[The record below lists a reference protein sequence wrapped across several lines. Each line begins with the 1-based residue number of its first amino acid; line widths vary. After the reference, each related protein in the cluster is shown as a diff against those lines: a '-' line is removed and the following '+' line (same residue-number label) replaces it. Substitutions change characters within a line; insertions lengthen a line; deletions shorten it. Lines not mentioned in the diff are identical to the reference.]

1 MLRKIYEKAEKLLA
15 NRLLALIILI
25 VVLYCVL
32 IGRVFV
38 LQIVEGQSHKNDFT
52 YKVQKT
58 VKTSGTRGNIYDVNG
73 KLLAYNKLV
82 YTVNFQNDNAFQTL
96 AAKNGTSES
105 YEKNKVIYKVIKIL
119 ERNGDS
125 FINEIPIEYTG
136 SGKFRFTETGSKLKK
151 FKRDVFGI
159 GNSTDLSKSEKELR
173 DKQLNATAEQV
184 FEYLRNGTL
193 GSAGT
198 GKMFDIDKSYSKK
211 DALKIMSVRY
221 SAFLSRYSQYMKVT
235 IANEI
240 NNRSIAE
247 IKERSSEL
255 PGIDIDTKSIR
266 VYNKSEA
273 MSHVIGYTGT
283 VNTDE
288 LETYN
293 KGKKEEDK
301 DYYSSDETVGK
312 AGVEKQFENYLHGD
326 SGSKTLVVNNVGKII
341 DTTKTVKSGT
351 GNNIRLSIDSELQ
364 EYVYNLLE
372 KKIAGIV
379 LSKLTSSDSAGND
392 RENIMIPIKKV

>member
-1 MLRKIYEKAEKLLA
+1 ML
-15 NRLLALIILI
+15 
-25 VVLYCVL
+25 
-32 IGRVFV
+32 
-38 LQIVEGQSHKNDFT
+38 
-52 YKVQKT
+52 
-58 VKTSGTRGNIYDVNG
+58 
-73 KLLAYNKLV
+73 
-82 YTVNFQNDNAFQTL
+82 
-96 AAKNGTSES
+96 
-105 YEKNKVIYKVIKIL
+105 
-119 ERNGDS
+119 
-125 FINEIPIEYTG
+125 
-136 SGKFRFTETGSKLKK
+136 FRS
-151 FKRDVFGI
+151 
-159 GNSTDLSKSEKELR
+159 
-173 DKQLNATAEQV
+173 
-184 FEYLRNGTL
+184 
-193 GSAGT
+193 
-198 GKMFDIDKSYSKK
+198 DKSYSKK

-312 AGVEKQFENYLHGD
+312 AGVEKQFESYLHGD
-326 SGSKTLVVNNVGKII
+326 SGSNTLVIH
-341 DTTKTVKSGT
+341 
-351 GNNIRLSIDSELQ
+351 RLHS
-364 EYVYNLLE
+364 YN
-372 KKIAGIV
+372 
-379 LSKLTSSDSAGND
+379 
-392 RENIMIPIKKV
+392 

>member
-1 MLRKIYEKAEKLLA
+1 
-15 NRLLALIILI
+15 
-25 VVLYCVL
+25 
-32 IGRVFV
+32 
-38 LQIVEGQSHKNDFT
+38 
-52 YKVQKT
+52 
-58 VKTSGTRGNIYDVNG
+58 
-73 KLLAYNKLV
+73 
-82 YTVNFQNDNAFQTL
+82 
-96 AAKNGTSES
+96 
-105 YEKNKVIYKVIKIL
+105 
-119 ERNGDS
+119 
-125 FINEIPIEYTG
+125 
-136 SGKFRFTETGSKLKK
+136 
-151 FKRDVFGI
+151 
-159 GNSTDLSKSEKELR
+159 
-173 DKQLNATAEQV
+173 
-184 FEYLRNGTL
+184 
-193 GSAGT
+193 
-198 GKMFDIDKSYSKK
+198 MFDIDKSYSKK

-351 GNNIRLSIDSELQ
+351 GNNITLSIDSELQ

-392 RENIMIPIKKV
+392 RENIMIPIKKYIIHLLAIV